1 MSIQGMGNF
10 NKLTCNRYEAR
21 SVAVMV
27 SQYLIACSEKKS
39 KDKLKSDFIDIRN
52 YSG

>member
-1 MSIQGMGNF
+1 MRNF
-10 NKLTCNRYEAR
+10 NGLACNKYEAR

-27 SQYLIACSEKKS
+27 SQYLIAHSEKKS
-39 KDKLKSDFIDIRN
+39 NGTSSSRTLFSDVRN